1 MRAPRVHPLTDHP
14 DRPFTLGCAPAGFGK
29 TTLLCEWL
37 ANSDQRS
44 AWLSLDERDSDP
56 TTFLSYL
63 IAALRTLFPDACPET
78 KAMLEL
84 STLPPIP
91 VLSATLN
98 NEIDQL
104 AETGG
109 LAPGQRFILVL
120 DDYHRISHPDVHQVV
135 NELLLHPPR
144 PLHLAIGARHDPPLS
159 LHTLRIWI

>member
-1 MRAPRVHPLTDHP
+1 
-14 DRPFTLGCAPAGFGK
+14 
-29 TTLLCEWL
+29 
-37 ANSDQRS
+37 
-44 AWLSLDERDSDP
+44 
-56 TTFLSYL
+56 
-63 IAALRTLFPDACPET
+63 
-78 KAMLEL
+78 MLEL